1 MMMRVDDKPVNGLG
15 YLPVFCPISLKLWA
29 AALKV
34 MTVTM
39 DVTEDKTAP
48 KEVSEM
54 STTIPSATRLVEKHV
69 MVCPHDSPQVSPT
82 PLTDTLIMFP
92 LFSIFFHFPHIFHT
106 HGKNMRGMLRYALFQ
121 DIPTLS
127 HRTCFLG
134 AGWRS

>member
-82 PLTDTLIMFP
+82 DHV
-92 LFSIFFHFPHIFHT
+92 SIIFHFFHFPHIFHK

-121 DIPTLS
+121 DTHIVT
-127 HRTCFLG
+127 
-134 AGWRS
+134 

>member
-82 PLTDTLIMFP
+82 DHVSIIFHYFP
-92 LFSIFFHFPHIFHT
+92 FSTHFPQTWKKYEGYAAVCSISRHT
-106 HGKNMRGMLRYALFQ
+106 H
-121 DIPTLS
+121 IVT
-127 HRTCFLG
+127 
-134 AGWRS
+134 